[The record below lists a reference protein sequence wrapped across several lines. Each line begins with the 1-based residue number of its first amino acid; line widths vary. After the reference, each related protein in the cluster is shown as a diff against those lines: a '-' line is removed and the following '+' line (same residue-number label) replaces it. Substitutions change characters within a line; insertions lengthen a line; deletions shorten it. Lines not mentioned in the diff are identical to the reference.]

1 MNKKITNHKS
11 LIART
16 MRRSPRIIHF
26 ATKVTPE
33 FDNTIRQQAEK
44 EGLLLVEML
53 EKYQQAYEE
62 KQMQEKLAKKQKKPT
77 K

>member
-1 MNKKITNHKS
+1 MSKKIISNKS

-44 EGLLLVEML
+44 ESLLLVEML
-53 EKYQQAYEE
+53 EKYQQAYGE
-62 KQMQEKLAKKQKKPT
+62 KMVQAKLAKRQKKEV